1 MTGKTDA
8 AIKSSPTQ
16 AELVRL
22 GLESDIFSGRLA
34 PGATLNESRIAE
46 AYAVSRTPVREAIS
60 ALVRAGLV
68 TKQAQKRAVV
78 TPLDV
83 ELLLELFEALAE
95 IEGIAAR
102 LATERMTPA
111 QKQALVELHD
121 LAQAASSDEA
131 HIYAEFG
138 RQFHQLVVAGCK
150 NKVLIDAAE
159 VLAGRVN
166 PFRRFQVLA
175 PERIRT
181 NQNDHERVLNAILR
195 GDAQQAGDAMRKHT
209 TDQGDMLVRYIA
221 LHKVSYADV
230 APQRRENPVQT
241 ISESG

>member
-1 MTGKTDA
+1 MAKKNGVT
-8 AIKSSPTQ
+8 IKSSPTQ

-34 PGATLNESRIAE
+34 PGVTLNESRIAE

-95 IEGIAAR
+95 IEAIAAR
-102 LATERMTPA
+102 LATDRMTQA
-111 QKQALVELHD
+111 QKQALVDLHNR
-121 LAQAASSDEA
+121 AQAASTEEA
-131 HIYAEFG
+131 HVYAELG

-150 NKVLIDAAE
+150 NKALIDAAE
-159 VLAGRVN
+159 ALAGRVN

-181 NQNDHERVLNAILR
+181 NQDDHERVLNAILR
-195 GDAQQAGDAMRKHT
+195 GDARRAGDAMRQHT

-230 APQRRENPVQT
+230 APPRPETPVQA
-241 ISESG
+241 IGESS